1 MKRNESAGLAF
12 LTAPFETMTL
22 PIAPLPIVLLLI
34 LLVAALPVHAQD
46 TPQPGSVFR
55 DCDACPEMVVIPAV
69 KYGFGSPPNEFGSPY
84 NEGYVLDV
92 EFARPFALGK
102 YEVTFG
108 QWEACVRDG
117 GCQPVD
123 DKNQGGEQ
131 HPVINVSWHD
141 AAAYADWLSAKTG
154 KPYRLPSEQ
163 EWEYAAQA
171 GTKRARFFGIP
182 REQTCQ
188 HGNVYDM
195 TANDVHDFGWAWLP
209 CTDGYA
215 GLAPVGRFKAN
226 AFGVHDMLGNVWEWV
241 QDCLNPNWRF
251 SRVVPDGSAFTDGD
265 CEQRAYRG
273 GSWLA
278 NQPYYLRTG
287 ERYKFSKARYDDL
300 GFRVARSLD

>member
-55 DCDACPEMVVIPAV
+55 DCDACPEMVVIPAG

-241 QDCLNPNWRF
+241 MPSIESDWP
-251 SRVVPDGSAFTDGD
+251 
-265 CEQRAYRG
+265 
-273 GSWLA
+273 
-278 NQPYYLRTG
+278 
-287 ERYKFSKARYDDL
+287 
-300 GFRVARSLD
+300 